1 VSILAQGERSA
12 SSVRGG
18 GATDLVG
25 GEPALALGIAVLV
38 ATAQLAVRRD
48 LHIEVAFELA
58 CLRKVQSKDGDA
70 AREQSAV
77 RGAACE
83 STSGPRECTL
93 RTSLLSS
100 SQTLLP
106 LGLTALPAAVEL
118 QQG

>member
-1 VSILAQGERSA
+1 
-12 SSVRGG
+12 
-18 GATDLVG
+18 
-25 GEPALALGIAVLV
+25 
-38 ATAQLAVRRD
+38 
-48 LHIEVAFELA
+48 
-58 CLRKVQSKDGDA
+58 
-70 AREQSAV
+70 V